1 MPTGQLQSPAQ
12 SLGGAGRLRE
22 SLLLTALVAAANAGC
37 SHDAGSR
44 LAISEPRRAGEVW
57 EVDSAASQS
66 SGAAALLAFV
76 SGTQVLLVDG
86 ATTYAGMRVTDG
98 GQAPDG
104 GQPLVLSDGI
114 RATLA
119 PRDGGMQLRFSSG
132 EVLALRR
139 RDPGAVR

>member
-1 MPTGQLQSPAQ
+1 MPTGQLQSPAR
-12 SLGGAGRLRE
+12 AKRVCE
-22 SLLLTALVAAANAGC
+22 SLLLAALVAAVNAGC
-37 SHDAGSR
+37 SQDAGSR
-44 LAISEPRRAGEVW
+44 VAVSLPRRAGEIW

-114 RATLA
+114 SATLA
-119 PRDGGMQLRFSSG
+119 PREGGMQLRFSSG

-139 RDPGAVR
+139 RDAGAVR